1 MLYYIQKSRRGGHEV
16 KKPFTL
22 RLESDLIQ
30 AIKIQA
36 VKEGRHVNEI
46 IESLLND
53 YLKGGVNHGIA
64 KRK

>member
-1 MLYYIQKSRRGGHEV
+1 M

-30 AIKIQA
+30 SIKIQA

-46 IESLLND
+46 IESLLKS
-53 YLKGGVNHGIA
+53 YLEGGGKHGIA
-64 KRK
+64 KR

>member
-1 MLYYIQKSRRGGHEV
+1 M

-30 AIKIQA
+30 AVKIQA

>member
-30 AIKIQA
+30 AVKIQA

-46 IESLLND
+46 IESLLIA
-53 YLKGGVNHGIA
+53 YLK
-64 KRK
+64 K